1 MALPAAFDRLRLPVI
16 GSPLFTI
23 SGPELVI
30 AQCKAGIVGSFP
42 ALNARPEP
50 VLDEWLH
57 QITEELA
64 AWDRANPDRPSAPY
78 AVNQIVHKTNNRLDH
93 DMKVIEKWKPK
104 IVITSLGAVPEVN
117 QAVHSWGGITL
128 HDVINQS
135 FAHKAVEKGADGL
148 IPVAAGA
155 GGHAGMQSPF
165 AIVRELREWFDGPIA
180 LSGAIGSGWGIL
192 AAQAA
197 GADVAYI
204 GTAFIA
210 TTEARSKEDYR
221 NMIVASGAGD
231 VVYSDLFSGV
241 HGNYLAPSVARAG
254 LDPNDLPKGDK
265 SKMNFNSGGNQSVRV
280 WTDIYGG
287 GQGIGSVKAVV
298 PTAELVARLAAEYDI
313 AKQELAAKV
322 NLTSGAR
329 LAVTAD

>member
-1 MALPAAFDRLRLPVI
+1 MALTAAFDNLRLPVI

-64 AWDRANPDRPSAPY
+64 AWDRDNPDRPSAPY
-78 AVNQIVHKTNNRLDH
+78 AVNQIVHKTNNRLEH
-93 DMKVIEKWKPK
+93 DMQVIEKWKPK
-104 IVITSLGAVPEVN
+104 VVITSLGAVPEVY
-117 QAVHSWGGITL
+117 QAVKGWGGVTL
-128 HDVINQS
+128 HDVINQT
-135 FAHKAVEKGADGL
+135 FAHKAIEKGADGL

-155 GGHAGMQSPF
+155 GGHAGQQSPF

-180 LSGAIGSGWGIL
+180 LSGAIGSGWGVL
-192 AAQAA
+192 AALAA
-197 GADVAYI
+197 GADLAYI

-210 TTEARSKEDYR
+210 TEEARSKDDYK
-221 NMIVASGAGD
+221 NMIVAHGAGD

-241 HGNYLAPSVARAG
+241 HGNYLSPSVSRAG

-265 SKMNFNSGGNQSVRV
+265 SKMNFNSGGNQKVRV

-298 PTAELVARLAAEYDI
+298 PTAELVDRLEREYNEARA
-313 AKQELAAKV
+313 ELAAKV
-322 NLTSGAR
+322 
-329 LAVTAD
+329 TAFGRQPAPVA